1 MHVRGAEGAG
11 NTMPTTWSTA
21 GKRGEAGL
29 SLPEVL
35 AAMVVL
41 SLGILGLAPMMAISI
56 DGSVH
61 ADNVTSVIATAQE
74 RVEAKLANGIVG
86 TLPITETEQQDN
98 GKYTITTVITD
109 ATIDTLIPEHVY
121 KIDVSVNWMDD
132 DSVGRSMGF
141 VTYTAKP

>member
-1 MHVRGAEGAG
+1 MKVLR
-11 NTMPTTWSTA
+11 NQS
-21 GKRGEAGL
+21 GL

-61 ADNVTSVIATAQE
+61 ADNVTSVIATAQQ
-74 RVEAKLANGIVG
+74 RVEEKLANGIVG
-86 TLPITETEQQDN
+86 ALPITEIEQQDN

>member
-1 MHVRGAEGAG
+1 MARS
-11 NTMPTTWSTA
+11 WSTA
-21 GKRGEAGL
+21 GMRDEAGL

-74 RVEAKLANGIVG
+74 RVEERLANGVVG
-86 TLPITETEQQDN
+86 TLPITVTELQDN
-98 GKYTITTVITD
+98 GKYTITTIITD
-109 ATIDTLIPEHVY
+109 ATLDTLIPDHVY

>member
-1 MHVRGAEGAG
+1 
-11 NTMPTTWSTA
+11 
-21 GKRGEAGL
+21 
-29 SLPEVL
+29 
-35 AAMVVL
+35 MVVL
-41 SLGILGLAPMMAISI
+41 SLGVLGLAPMMAISI

-74 RVEAKLANGIVG
+74 RVESRLANGIVG

>member
-1 MHVRGAEGAG
+1 
-11 NTMPTTWSTA
+11 MPKSRLVSVA
-21 GKRGEAGL
+21 DSESGL

-74 RVEAKLANGIVG
+74 RVESRLANGIVG

-109 ATIDTLIPEHVY
+109 ATIDTLIPDHVY